1 MDLRGIIN
9 KTSELMNE
17 AGIDDAPGLLSE
29 DTIELPRYIQSVIP
43 DAINIIARVAP
54 LEYLNAV
61 DCKVEISHEEGYSV
75 IELPK
80 DFSRLSSL
88 KLAGWKRCVHSI
100 YPLGSEMYAIQHN
113 EYTTAGVNKPVCVFA
128 SHNALECFPKG
139 KLIHFFYVKTAVD
152 ANSIDILREDVHI
165 ALCYMCASL
174 VYEIFENAN
183 TSDRLK
189 SVALNL
195 LK

>member
-1 MDLRGIIN
+1 MELRGIIN

-17 AGIDDAPGLLSE
+17 AGIDNVPGLLSE
-29 DTIELPRYIQSVIP
+29 DTIELPRYIESVIP

-54 LEYLNAV
+54 LEYLNAINGEV
-61 DCKVEISHEEGYSV
+61 AIFQENSCSV
-75 IELPK
+75 IKLPK
-80 DFSRLSSL
+80 DFGRLSSL
-88 KLAGWKRCVHSI
+88 KLEGWKRCVHSI

-128 SHNALECFPKG
+128 SQNKLECFPRG
-139 KLIHFFYVKTAVD
+139 KLIHFLYVKTAIN
-152 ANSIDILREDVHI
+152 ASSIDILREDVHI

-174 VYEIFENAN
+174 VYDIFENAN
-183 TSDRLK
+183 TSERFK
-189 SVALNL
+189 SIALNL